1 MGGRGEGADAVAEGD
16 GGAEREGRPA
26 VARAERARGEGGDAV
41 RLAQV
46 ERAFGVGVGEELF
59 AVEDE
64 QVELVAAG
72 EIAAER
78 GEFGEALVGRE
89 GAAEGVLARADAVE
103 RASWRAPTRSS
114 RSSRTR
120 SESVRPSCAAK
131 KGPRAS
137 PRKIVPLWA
146 SVQTRPR
153 LSRPTN
159 GWQFTRS
166 VAPTVALRTWAIRAR
181 ASTGSV
187 RRAIR

>member
-26 VARAERARGEGGDAV
+26 VARAKRARGERGDAV

-78 GEFGEALVGRE
+78 GEFG
-89 GAAEGVLARADAVE
+89 
-103 RASWRAPTRSS
+103 
-114 RSSRTR
+114 SSRTR

-166 VAPTVALRTWAIRAR
+166 VAPTVARRTWAIRAR

>member
-26 VARAERARGEGGDAV
+26 VARAKRARGERGDAV
-41 RLAQV
+41 RLAEV
-46 ERAFGVGVGEELF
+46 ERSFGVGVGEELF

-103 RASWRAPTRSS
+103 QEQQDALRVGTPLLRGEEGA
-114 RSSRTR
+114 
-120 SESVRPSCAAK
+120 
-131 KGPRAS
+131 RAS